1 MKKVITTG
9 RETLRKLNEGCAKLM
24 RAISPTYG
32 VSGKTVLNAG
42 YTGPPELLGKGAS
55 AAAAISFPDV
65 TENAGA
71 VLLRRAGEKTAELT
85 GDGSVTAML
94 IAEAVIREGSRAV
107 AAGCSPVSL
116 RRGIELAGKVA
127 EDALGKMT
135 IPPCGEYTTRSAA
148 LAAGDDELGEL
159 ICQALEK
166 AGYDGDVMLKASDT
180 EISYVSDDTA
190 YTISAGYQSKYM
202 AQNEIAGETVFE
214 NAAIFVCASPIASI
228 HDILPLLNE
237 ASIQNQPLLI
247 LAESVAPEVVKSF
260 VSNIAQGVIRLCS
273 VEAPGVGG
281 GKQATLEDTAFFT
294 GATVFDTPLSP
305 DAKSA
310 SLALCGRADR
320 VHITQSATRIYGAA
334 AVGSVT
340 LSEYVAHLNALI
352 NLEHNKLEDELLR
365 RRIARLTGHT
375 AELKIGAMSDAER
388 RFLTAR
394 AESAVKSARVAALG
408 GVLPGGGTAYIRA
421 TAQIDAL
428 CVSLT
433 GDEKVGARLLA
444 AALEAPLRT
453 LAQNAGHVPTKVVAK
468 VRACQGHFGFDAAS
482 GQYVDMLQ
490 CGIIDPSDVLKTA
503 LRSAVSVGAQFITTN
518 AAVLIDGT
526 PVTSMPVPDDLHI
539 TPQDFM

>member
-9 RETLRKLNEGCAKLM
+9 QETLHKLNEGCAKLM
-24 RAISPTYG
+24 RAIAPTYG
-32 VSGKTVLNAG
+32 VSEKTVLNAG
-42 YTGPPELLGKGAS
+42 YTGAPERLGKGS
-55 AAAAISFPDV
+55 SVAATIAFSDV

-94 IAEAVIREGSRAV
+94 IAEAIIRESTRAV
-107 AAGCSPVSL
+107 AAGCSPVLL
-116 RRGIELAGKVA
+116 RRGIELAGKTA

-135 IPPCGEYTTRSAA
+135 IPPNGDYTARSAA
-148 LAAGDDELGEL
+148 LAAGDDELGGL
-159 ICQALEK
+159 VCRALEK
-166 AGYDGDVMLKASDT
+166 AGYDGEVTLKASDT
-180 EISYVSDDTA
+180 EKSYVSDDTA
-190 YTISAGYQSKYM
+190 YTIAAGYQSKYM

-247 LAESVAPEVVKSF
+247 LAESIGSEVVKSF

-281 GKQATLEDTAFFT
+281 GKQAALEDAAAFT
-294 GATVFDTPLSP
+294 GAILFGTPLNP
-305 DAKSA
+305 DTKAA
-310 SLALCGRADR
+310 SLALCGRAES
-320 VHITQSATRIYGAA
+320 VHVTQSATRIYSAA
-334 AVGSVT
+334 AVGSDK

-352 NLEHNKLEDELLR
+352 KLEHNELEDELLR
-365 RRIARLTGHT
+365 RRIARLTEHT
-375 AELKIGAMSDAER
+375 AELRIGAVSDAER

-394 AESAVKSARVAALG
+394 AESSVKSARVAALG
-408 GVLPGGGTAYIRA
+408 GVLPGGGSAYIRA
-421 TAQIDAL
+421 AAQVDAL
-428 CVSLT
+428 CASLT

-453 LAQNAGHVPTKVVAK
+453 LAQNAGHVPAEVIAK
-468 VRACQGHFGFDAAS
+468 VRAYQGHFGFDAAS

-526 PVTSMPVPDDLHI
+526 PITSMPVPDNLHI